1 MIVAG
6 NEFEC
11 DCHLAW
17 MHRLRHEAKSVRV
30 RTSLENFI
38 CRFNIDP
45 SLSHFTYFEKSLIN
59 TNNLEVDEKS
69 EIKDYTDN
77 SDDVFHEEIDDT
89 YVDEPKLVKK
99 ENEKTLLQIPVELL
113 PCPQDV
119 KTVTDRTYTYPS
131 QNEAIDYRNLIQAS
145 MSQTI
150 EVNVILSVFV
160 MLLGLFL
167 G

>member
-1 MIVAG
+1 
-6 NEFEC
+6 
-11 DCHLAW
+11 

-38 CRFNIDP
+38 CKFNIDP

-59 TNNLEVDEKS
+59 TNNLLEAEDKS
-69 EIKDYTDN
+69 EIKDYSDN
-77 SDDVFHEEIDDT
+77 TEDVFHEEIDDS
-89 YVDEPKLVKK
+89 YADEPKLVKK

-145 MSQTI
+145 MSHTI
-150 EVNVILSVFV
+150 EINVRLSAFV
-160 MLLGLFL
+160 MLLCIYLV
-167 G
+167 